1 MRMAQDLGVALL
13 ADLPEQAAPPR
24 SNEARPRLR
33 TAERRQV
40 ALRAVS
46 LEDMVPAD
54 HRVRL
59 VWQFAEGLDLSAL
72 YGAIKA
78 VEGQPGHPPAD
89 PRILLALWLYATVQG
104 IGSARELA
112 RLCEEH
118 IAFQWLCG
126 GVGMNAKTL
135 ADFRV
140 DHSATLEQLLVD
152 SFAALLKVGAAKLDR
167 VAQDGVRVRA
177 SAGAASFR
185 RHSTLE
191 ACRHEAE
198 EQVRQ
203 LRTELEQDP
212 AVASRRQVAA
222 RQRAAADRARRVNE
236 ALAVTE
242 VLRAQQQERVR
253 QRAEREARKSPVAPS
268 DAGKPDEAKPEQPKP
283 EAAQEKEPRAST
295 TDAEA
300 RVMKMADGGFR
311 PAYNVQFASDTTSG
325 AIAGVAVDNNGSDMG
340 KLAAMSEAFV
350 EHYGR
355 RPGEHLADGGYA
367 KLDDIKA
374 LAAAGVT
381 AYVPVPTPRDKT
393 RDPYAPQ
400 PADAPA
406 IADWRE
412 RMGTEQAKEIYKE
425 RAAAAECS
433 NAQARNRGLRQF
445 VVRGLDKVRNVA
457 VWHALTHNMVCTWRL
472 AAV

>member
-1 MRMAQDLGVALL
+1 MVQDQGAELIAG
-13 ADLPEQAAPPR
+13 LPVQAVPQRA
-24 SNEARPRLR
+24 AGAVPRLR
-33 TAERRQV
+33 MAERRQV
-40 ALRAVS
+40 ALRAVD
-46 LEDMVPAD
+46 LEALVAEE

-59 VWQFAEGLDLSAL
+59 VWSFVEGLDLAAL
-72 YGAIKA
+72 YRTVKA
-78 VEGQPGHPPAD
+78 VEGGPGHPPAD

-140 DHSATLEQLLVD
+140 AHGAVLEQLLAD
-152 SFAALLKVGAAKLDR
+152 SFTALLKIGAAKLDR

-177 SAGAASFR
+177 AAGAASFR

-191 ACRHEAE
+191 VCRHEAE
-198 EQVRQ
+198 ERVRR
-203 LRTELEQDP
+203 LRGELEQDP
-212 AVASRRQVAA
+212 GAASRRQLAA
-222 RQRAAADRARRVNE
+222 RQRVADDRARRVKE

-242 VLRAQQQERVR
+242 TLRAQQQERAR
-253 QRAEREARKSPVAPS
+253 QRAEREASKLPVAQ
-268 DAGKPDEAKPEQPKP
+268 PEPPKP
-283 EAAQEKEPRAST
+283 EPEKEPRAST

-325 AIAGVAVDNNGSDMG
+325 AIAGVTVDNSGSDMG
-340 KLAAMSEAFV
+340 KLAPMSEALGA
-350 EHYGR
+350 HYGQ
-355 RPGEHLADGGYA
+355 RPCEHVADGGYA

-374 LAAAGVT
+374 LAEAGVT
-381 AYVPVPTPRDKT
+381 AYVPVPTPRDKA
-393 RDPYAPQ
+393 RDPHAPQ
-400 PADAPA
+400 KADAPA

-412 RMGTEQAKEIYKE
+412 RMGTDQAKAIYKE
-425 RAAAAECS
+425 RAATAECC

-445 VVRGLDKVRNVA
+445 LVRGLDKVRNVA
-457 VWHALTHNMVCTWRL
+457 LWHGLTHNMVCTWRL
-472 AAV
+472 AVA

>member
-1 MRMAQDLGVALL
+1 MAQEQGAALIEG
-13 ADLPEQAAPPR
+13 LPLQSPPQR
-24 SNEARPRLR
+24 ASVGLPRLR
-33 TAERRQV
+33 TANRQQV

-46 LEDMVPAD
+46 LEGLIAEE

-59 VWQFAEGLDLSAL
+59 VWSFVEGLDLSGL
-72 YGAIKA
+72 YSTIKA
-78 VEGQPGHPPAD
+78 VEGRPGHPPAD

-140 DHSATLEQLLVD
+140 AHGAVLEQLLVD
-152 SFAALLKVGAAKLDR
+152 SFAALLKIGAAKLDR
-167 VAQDGVRVRA
+167 VAQDGLRVRA
-177 SAGAASFR
+177 AAGAASFR

-191 ACRHEAE
+191 VCQQEAE
-198 EQVRQ
+198 ERVRR
-203 LRTELEQDP
+203 LRSELDQDP
-212 AVASRRQVAA
+212 GAASRRQAAA
-222 RQRAAADRARRVNE
+222 RQRAADDHARRVKE

-242 VLRAQQQERVR
+242 TLRAQQQERAR
-253 QRAEREARKSPVAPS
+253 QRAEREARKPAVAQS
-268 DAGKPDEAKPEQPKP
+268 AEAKPEPPKP
-283 EAAQEKEPRAST
+283 EKEKEKEPRAST

-325 AIAGVAVDNNGSDMG
+325 AIAGVAVDNSGSDMG
-340 KLAAMSEAFV
+340 KMAPMSEALGAQ
-350 EHYGR
+350 YGQ

-393 RDPYAPQ
+393 RDPHAPQ
-400 PADAPA
+400 QADAPA

-445 VVRGLDKVRNVA
+445 VVRGIDKVRNVA
-457 VWHALTHNMVCTWRL
+457 LWHGLTHNMVCSWRL
-472 AAV
+472 TVA